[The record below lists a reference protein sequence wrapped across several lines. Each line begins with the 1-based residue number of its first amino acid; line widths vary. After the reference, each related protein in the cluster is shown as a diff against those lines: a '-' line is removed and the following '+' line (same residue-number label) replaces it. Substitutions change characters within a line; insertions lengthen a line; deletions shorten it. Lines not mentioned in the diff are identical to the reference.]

1 MYLIGCKN
9 LQSLGVSTTDLL
21 YREYTTDVFS
31 CFDDI
36 DGLFK
41 EQQMMALT
49 PDGMEQELFGEAKAE
64 KEEGPAP
71 KVSFV
76 TRLGAK
82 IRELIA
88 KFKEM
93 MTKFLSRF
101 KKEDE
106 TMKQQQALIEAAFR
120 QDPTLKT
127 QVIELAKSGNLNF
140 TDIKNINELQAEVEK
155 LMEEKNPTTFKGKFE
170 RLKKKWDDPE
180 NTKTVKRIKAV
191 GQVAALVTSLLAIGA
206 TLSKRKN
213 SIMDNSKNTQNML
226 NDLMGK
232 VGELGDPKQKKYY
245 KEVRTKNGKMQ
256 KVYYNIANN
265 GDDIGLLQ
273 MKVGSCKYLSG
284 RYGEALAVLSGDMDQ
299 VNGLLRN
306 IIRTVDST
314 KLAKN
319 KQAKNMAKMRLNYGV
334 NQAVRPSNS

>member
-21 YREYTTDVFS
+21 YREYTTDVFG

-49 PDGMEQELFGEAKAE
+49 PDNMEQELFGEAKAE

-93 MTKFLSRF
+93 VTKFMMRF

-106 TMKQQQALIEAAFR
+106 VMKQQQALIEAAFR
-120 QDPTLKT
+120 QDPSLKS

-155 LMEEKNPTTFKGKFE
+155 LMEEKDPKTLKGKFE
-170 RLKKKWDDPE
+170 KLKKKWDDPE
-180 NTKTVKRIKAV
+180 NTKTVKRVKAV
-191 GQVAALVTSLLAIGA
+191 GQVVALVTAVIGIGVA
-206 TLSKRKN
+206 VSKT
-213 SIMDNSKNTQNML
+213 KNTIIGDSKKTQETL
-226 NDLMGK
+226 AAFTKDL
-232 VGELGDPKQKKYY
+232 EALGDPSKSPYGDKYKLNKK
-245 KEVRTKNGKMQ
+245 E
-256 KVYYNIANN
+256 AE
-265 GDDIGLLQ
+265 IGLLQ
-273 MKVGSCKYLSG
+273 MKMAIQKYSMDK
-284 RYGEALAVLSGDMDQ
+284 YGEAFAILSDDMNQ
-299 VNGLLRN
+299 VNGVLKH
-306 IIRTVDST
+306 ITKVVDST
-314 KLAKN
+314 KFAKN
-319 KQAKNMAKMRLNYGV
+319 KQAKKLKTMKANAAVMNIKNSAAKAA
-334 NQAVRPSNS
+334 QKPQK

>member
-49 PDGMEQELFGEAKAE
+49 PDGIEQELFGEAKAE
-64 KEEGPAP
+64 KEEAPAP

-93 MTKFLSRF
+93 VTKFMMRF

-106 TMKQQQALIEAAFR
+106 VMKQQQALIEAAFR
-120 QDPTLKT
+120 QDPSLKS

-140 TDIKNINELQAEVEK
+140 TDIKNINELQSEVEK
-155 LMEEKNPTTFKGKFE
+155 LMEEKDPKTLKGKFE
-170 RLKKKWDDPE
+170 KLKKKWDDPE
-180 NTKTVKRIKAV
+180 NTKTVKRVKAV
-191 GQVAALVTSLLAIGA
+191 GQVVALVTAVIGIGVAVSKTKNTIIGDSKKTQETLAA
-206 TLSKRKN
+206 FTKDLDTLSNPTKSPYGDKYKIKN
-213 SIMDNSKNTQNML
+213 
-226 NDLMGK
+226 
-232 VGELGDPKQKKYY
+232 V
-245 KEVRTKNGKMQ
+245 
-256 KVYYNIANN
+256 
-265 GDDIGLLQ
+265 DDIGLLK
-273 MKVGSCKYLSG
+273 MKIAIHRYSMDK
-284 RYGEALAVLSGDMDQ
+284 YGEAFAILSDDMSQ
-299 VNGLLRN
+299 VNGVLKHITKL
-306 IIRTVDST
+306 VDST
-314 KLAKN
+314 QFAKN
-319 KQAKNMAKMRLNYGV
+319 KQAKKLSTMKANA
-334 NQAVRPSNS
+334 AVMNIKNGAQKAGQKSQK